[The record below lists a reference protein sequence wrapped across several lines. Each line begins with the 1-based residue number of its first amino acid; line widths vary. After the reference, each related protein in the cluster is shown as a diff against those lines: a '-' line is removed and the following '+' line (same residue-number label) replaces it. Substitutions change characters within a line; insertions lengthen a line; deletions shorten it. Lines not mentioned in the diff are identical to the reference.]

1 MNRHQPTHVK
11 TAVARGRPRLAAL
24 TVAVALAAAV
34 LVAMPAAHSAPAEPI
49 KFGFSAPLT
58 SPIAF
63 AAVRARN
70 GTEFGAEAINAR
82 GGLLGRRVEVL
93 YGDTRLD
100 PNEAINIARR
110 YTLQDNVRAYFGD
123 FTSSGTLAII
133 DILARANIPQITYTN
148 AIKITRSGYK
158 HVINLKPNSDH
169 LTATALDYAVRVKG
183 LRRLAIMALDDEYG
197 KGNIDAI
204 ERYLKKYGKTYG
216 GAQVIG
222 SESYRL
228 DTREFRPQLT
238 KLAGLKPD
246 AIVLTGSLADT
257 ALIVKQYG
265 ELGLKI
271 PLVGGGGHSSRAFR
285 NIAGNASDGMIVAPA
300 YWPDYFKNKEAAD
313 FELAFNARYGALAGD
328 EWSSFAYDAVMMV
341 AAAMQKANSTDGNQ
355 VLPELFK
362 LGTFPGASGPFRITP
377 NGEIDT
383 VVFVGVWNADGTVKI
398 IRGWKP
404 PKLD

>member
-1 MNRHQPTHVK
+1 MRSNRK
-11 TAVARGRPRLAAL
+11 AVRVACA
-24 TVAVALAAAV
+24 AVALVTAFIAFAW
-34 LVAMPAAHSAPAEPI
+34 APAAYPAPAEII

-63 AAVRARN
+63 AAVRAKY
-70 GTEFGAEAINAR
+70 GTEYAVDQLNAK
-82 GGLLGRRVEVL
+82 GGVLGRRVEVL

-110 YTLQDNVRAYFGD
+110 ATLQENVRAYFGD

-133 DILARANIPQITYTN
+133 DILARANVPQITYTN

-169 LTATALDYAVRVKG
+169 LTAAALDYAVRVRGYK
-183 LRRLAIMALDDEYG
+183 RLAVMLLDDEYG
-197 KGNIDAI
+197 KGNMDAI
-204 ERYLKKYGKTYG
+204 ERYIKKYG
-216 GAQVIG
+216 GAQVVG
-222 SESYRL
+222 SESYRI
-228 DTREFRPQLT
+228 DAKEFRPLLT

-246 AIVLTGSLADT
+246 GLVLTGSLADT

-271 PLVGGGGHSSRAFR
+271 PLIGGGGHSSGAFR
-285 NIAGNASDGMIVAPA
+285 NIAGSASNGMIIAPA
-300 YWPDYFKNKEAAD
+300 FWPDYFKNKEAAD
-313 FELAFNARYGALAGD
+313 FETFYNAKYGALAGD
-328 EWSSFAYDAVMMV
+328 EWSTFAYDAVNIV
-341 AAAMQKANSTDGNQ
+341 AAAMERAKSVDGAA
-355 VLPELFK
+355 VVPEMFK
-362 LGTFPGASGPFRITP
+362 LGTISGASGRFTLTP

-383 VVFVGVWNADGTVKI
+383 IVFVGEWTPEGRVKI

-404 PKLD
+404 PRLN

>member
-1 MNRHQPTHVK
+1 MITRLVIVLLCLGAPLATV
-11 TAVARGRPRLAAL
+11 VA
-24 TVAVALAAAV
+24 
-34 LVAMPAAHSAPAEPI
+34 SAPQAADPI

-63 AAVRARN
+63 IAEKAKF
-70 GTEFGAEAINAR
+70 GTEDAVADLNAR
-82 GGLLGRRVEVL
+82 GGILGRRVEVL

-100 PNEAINIARR
+100 PNEAINLARR
-110 YTLQDNVRAYFGD
+110 YVLQDKVSAYFGD

-169 LTATALDYAVRVKG
+169 LTAAALDYAVKDKG
-183 LRRLAIMALDDEYG
+183 YRKLAVLALDDEYG
-197 KGNIDAI
+197 KGNVDAI
-204 ERYLKKYGKTYG
+204 QRYLKKFG
-216 GAQVIG
+216 GAEIIG

-228 DTREFRPQLT
+228 DAKEFRPLLT

-257 ALIVKQYG
+257 GLAVKQYG
-265 ELGLKI
+265 ELGLKV
-271 PLVGGGGHSSRAFR
+271 PLVGGGGHSTRAFR
-285 NIAGNASDGMIVAPA
+285 NIAGSASDGMIVVPA
-300 YWPDYFKNKEAAD
+300 FWPGHFKNKEAVD
-313 FELAFNARYGALAGD
+313 FATAFTARHGSLEGD
-328 EWSSFAYDAVMMV
+328 EWSMFAYDAVMMV
-341 AAAMQKANSTDGNQ
+341 AQAMERAKSTDGAR
-355 VLPELFK
+355 VVPELFK
-362 LGTFPGASGPFRITP
+362 LGTIHGASGTFKVTP

-383 VVFVGVWNADGTVKI
+383 TVFIGTWSPAGKVEL
-398 IRGWKP
+398 IRAWDP

>member
-1 MNRHQPTHVK
+1 MTERSNTI
-11 TAVARGRPRLAAL
+11 RLVLDAAAL
-24 TVAVALAAAV
+24 
-34 LVAMPAAHSAPAEPI
+34 LVASAILALGSAAYSAPAEPI

-63 AAVRARN
+63 AAVRAKY
-70 GTEFGAEAINAR
+70 GTEYAAEQLNAK
-82 GGLLGRRVEVL
+82 GGILGRRVEVL

-100 PNEAINIARR
+100 PNEAINLARR

-133 DILARANIPQITYTN
+133 DIIARANIPQITYTN

-169 LTATALDYAVRVKG
+169 LTATALDYAVRVRGYK
-183 LRRLAIMALDDEYG
+183 RLAIMALDDEYG
-197 KGNIDAI
+197 KGNVDAI
-204 ERYLKKYGKTYG
+204 ERYLKKFG
-216 GAQVIG
+216 GAQVVG
-222 SESYRL
+222 SESYRI
-228 DTREFRPQLT
+228 DAKEFRPLLT

-271 PLVGGGGHSSRAFR
+271 PLVGGGGHSSGAFR
-285 NIAGNASDGMIVAPA
+285 NIAGSASDGMIVAPA
-300 YWPDYFKNKEAAD
+300 FWPDYFKNKEAAD
-313 FELAFNARYGALAGD
+313 FETFYNAKYGALAGD
-328 EWSSFAYDAVMMV
+328 EWSTFAYDAVNIV
-341 AAAMQKANSTDGNQ
+341 AAAMERAKGTDGAG
-355 VLPELFK
+355 VIPEMFK
-362 LGTFPGASGPFRITP
+362 LGTISGASGRFTLTP

-383 VVFVGVWNADGTVKI
+383 VVFVGYWTPDGRVKI

-404 PKLD
+404 PRLD

>member
-1 MNRHQPTHVK
+1 MTQRRKAMQTV
-11 TAVARGRPRLAAL
+11 TGLAVGLVVAAMLA
-24 TVAVALAAAV
+24 V
-34 LVAMPAAHSAPAEPI
+34 MPVAHSAPAEPI

-70 GTEFGAEAINAR
+70 GTEFAAEALNAR
-82 GGLLGRRVEVL
+82 GGILGRRVEVL

-110 YTLQDNVRAYFGD
+110 FTLQDNVRAYFGD

-133 DILARANIPQITYTN
+133 DIVARANIPQITYTN

-158 HVINLKPNSDH
+158 HVINLKQNSDH
-169 LTATALDYAVRVKG
+169 LTAAALDYAVRVRG
-183 LRRLAIMALDDEYG
+183 LKKLAIMALDDEYG

-204 ERYLKKYGKTYG
+204 ERYIKKYG

-222 SESYRL
+222 SESYRI
-228 DTREFRPQLT
+228 DAKEFRPLLT

-271 PLVGGGGHSSRAFR
+271 PLVGGGGHASRAFR
-285 NIAGNASDGMIVAPA
+285 NIAGSASDGMIVAPA
-300 YWPDYFKNKEAAD
+300 FWPDYFKNKQAAE
-313 FELAFNARYGALAGD
+313 FEVAFNARYGALAGD
-328 EWSSFAYDAVMMV
+328 EWSTFAYDAVTMV
-341 AAAMQKANSTDGNQ
+341 AAAMQKTNSTDGAQ
-355 VLPELFK
+355 VTPELFK
-362 LGTFPGASGPFRITP
+362 LGAISGASGTFRITP

-383 VVFVGVWNADGTVKI
+383 VVFVGYWTPDGTVKI

-404 PKLD
+404 PRLE

>member
-1 MNRHQPTHVK
+1 MQRRSKVMRMAGGWVL
-11 TAVARGRPRLAAL
+11 AV
-24 TVAVALAAAV
+24 VVVALVA
-34 LVAMPAAHSAPAEPI
+34 AMPVAYSAPAEPI

-70 GTEFGAEAINAR
+70 GTEYAAEQLNAK
-82 GGLLGRRVEVL
+82 GGLMGRRVEVL

-110 YTLQDNVRAYFGD
+110 YTLQENVRAYFGD

-133 DILARANIPQITYTN
+133 DMIARANIPQITYTN

-169 LTATALDYAVRVKG
+169 LTAAALDYAVRVRGYK
-183 LRRLAIMALDDEYG
+183 RMAIMELDDEYG

-204 ERYLKKYGKTYG
+204 ERYIKRYG
-216 GAQVIG
+216 GAEIVG
-222 SESYRL
+222 RESYRL
-228 DTREFRPQLT
+228 DAKEFRPLLS

-246 AIVLTGSLADT
+246 AIILTGSLADT

-271 PLVGGGGHSSRAFR
+271 ALVGGGGHSSRAFR
-285 NIAGNASDGMIVAPA
+285 NIAGAASDGMIVAPA

-313 FELAFNARYGALAGD
+313 FEVAYNARYGALAGD
-328 EWSSFAYDAVMMV
+328 EWSTFAYDAVMIV
-341 AAAMQKANSTDGNQ
+341 AAAMEKAGTIDGARA
-355 VLPELFK
+355 VPEMFK
-362 LGTFPGASGPFRITP
+362 LGAIRGASGTYTITP

-383 VVFVGVWNADGTVKI
+383 VVFVGYWTSDGTVKI

-404 PKLD
+404 PKLN

>member
-1 MNRHQPTHVK
+1 MTSAHR
-11 TAVARGRPRLAAL
+11 L
-24 TVAVALAAAV
+24 TVVILLLA
-34 LVAMPAAHSAPAEPI
+34 LVATASVGQAADPI

-63 AAVRARN
+63 IAERAKL
-70 GTEFGAEAINAR
+70 GTEFAVAQLNAR
-82 GGLLGRRVEVL
+82 GGILGRKIEVL

-110 YTLQDNVRAYFGD
+110 YTLQDKVQAYFGD

-133 DILARANIPQITYTN
+133 DILARASVPQITYTN

-169 LTATALDYAVRVKG
+169 LTAAALDYAVKG
-183 LRRLAIMALDDEYG
+183 KGYQKLAVMALDDEYG

-204 ERYLKKYGKTYG
+204 ERYLKKYGKQYG
-216 GAQVIG
+216 GAQVVG

-228 DTREFRPQLT
+228 DAREFRPQLT
-238 KLAGLKPD
+238 KLVALKPD

-257 ALIVKQYG
+257 GRIVKQVG
-265 ELGLKI
+265 ELGIKI
-271 PLVGGGGHSSRAFR
+271 PLIGGGGHSSRAFR
-285 NIAGNASDGMIVAPA
+285 SIAGNASDGMIIAPA
-300 YWPDYFKNKEAAD
+300 YWPDFFKNKEAAD
-313 FELAFNARYGALAGD
+313 FETAFNARYGVLAGD

-341 AAAMQKANSTDGNQ
+341 ATAMQKANSVDGNQ

-362 LGTFPGASGPFRITP
+362 LGTFNGASGQFRITP

-383 VVFVGVWNADGTVKI
+383 VVFVGVWNADGNVKI